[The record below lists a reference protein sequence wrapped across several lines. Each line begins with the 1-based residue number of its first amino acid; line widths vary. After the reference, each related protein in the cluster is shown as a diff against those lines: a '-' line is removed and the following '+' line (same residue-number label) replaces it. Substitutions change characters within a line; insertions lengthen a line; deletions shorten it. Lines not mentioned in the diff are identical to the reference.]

1 MKRFFSISSMIAL
14 AVAALTSCQEPFD
27 EFSAEAAVKA
37 GGNFEIQVS
46 TSVITKT
53 ITDDYS
59 ADDYY
64 PGGFELGDSFAV
76 GDRIN
81 LFHAEHSAEGA
92 YSNYIND
99 GAFSVTEVNGGVATL
114 KGYVSEDLM
123 SDHAYDWFAIYPY
136 DESITNPERAIIT
149 FPSRIR
155 TTDQNPATALA
166 ACPLAGSAKSVKG
179 GAVPQL
185 LMKHLASA
193 IELVVTNFTDD
204 DITVNN
210 IEVSSTAEAFC
221 GTRSQSYGWCEALAG
236 TYEFNTIRQDDRSKE
251 DWTAMIWDEDWE
263 EYAKGSSSPR
273 FIKVNTIERS
283 QKIVVDVDDIVIPCG
298 EYVSFFV
305 PIAPTVFEIQGASL
319 AVKINDLYKPLTP
332 KPWKE
337 YYWNTSIIPLRPMF
351 QQGQINRMSFT
362 YAFTDIENTELEW
375 SSGSGDTKDIPTS
388 WFSQSANLETALG
401 NNAIFRASPGD
412 GYNQLSYLWLSS
424 LGHAWPGPFSVRL
437 CYIWEGEGPE
447 FVIPVQHVDA
457 GKSIVIES
465 VMRSQKA
472 GDVTDDTGT
481 YDVPGGP
488 AFFMCEF
495 SLDQGKTWKP
505 AELQTEGRFVGNV
518 PANFAFPVEGE
529 QLPIKAICRIGS
541 DFDQATFLYRMR
553 CVNAEF
559 SVSDYLNNR
568 TVGGRDGFKT
578 DLHGEP
584 SHYAGDTYFQ
594 TFNGDK
600 YGVFAKAYVEE

>member
-1 MKRFFSISSMIAL
+1 MIAL

-27 EFSAEAAVKA
+27 EFAAEAAVKA

-204 DITVNN
+204 DITVRS
-210 IEVSSTAEAFC
+210 IEVSSTADAFC
-221 GTRSQSYGWCEALAG
+221 GTRSESYGWCEALAG

-251 DWTAMIWDEDWE
+251 DWTAMVWDEKWE
-263 EYAKGSSSPR
+263 EYGKGSSSPR
-273 FIKVNTIERS
+273 FIKLNTIEKS
-283 QKIVVDVDDIVIPCG
+283 QKITVDVDDIVISCG

-337 YYWNTSIIPLRPMF
+337 YYWNLSLIPLRPMF

-362 YAFTDIENTELEW
+362 YAFTDIENNELEW
-375 SSGSGDTKDIPTS
+375 SSGNGDTRELQKS
-388 WFSQSANLETALG
+388 WFSQDANLETALSC
-401 NNAIFRASPGD
+401 NAIYRANAGD
-412 GYNQLSYLWLSS
+412 GYNQLSYMWLSS

-437 CYIWEGEGPE
+437 CYIWDGEGPE

-465 VMRSQKA
+465 VMRSQKE

-481 YDVPGGP
+481 YYVPGGP
-488 AFFMCEF
+488 AYFMCEY

-505 AELQTEGRFVGNV
+505 AELQSEGRFVGNV

-578 DLHGEP
+578 DIHGEP
-584 SHYAGDTYFQ
+584 SHYAGDVYFH

-600 YGVFAKAYVEE
+600 YGVFAKAYVE